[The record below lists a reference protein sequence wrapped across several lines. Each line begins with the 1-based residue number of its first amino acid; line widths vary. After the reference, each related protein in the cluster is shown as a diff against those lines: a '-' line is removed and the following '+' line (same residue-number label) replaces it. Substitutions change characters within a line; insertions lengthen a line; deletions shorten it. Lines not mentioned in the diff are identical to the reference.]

1 MLGNPP
7 RQASPDP
14 WGLGNDPWSS
24 YTTYQLASSPRG
36 RIQRTDSAGG
46 SPPPTSP
53 SIDEASPSLTISVS
67 VPKCAKRETL
77 RRKSHVVMIGEYAFW
92 LEVFP
97 QGHDESSNMVAA
109 FLGMSSPTSGADD
122 PYWSLELTFLIEA
135 ACGSRVRCRKEERC
149 SLCPG
154 KGKGWWGKGTGKSKG
169 GVVEVNDEFTAKRG
183 FPDLFPH
190 SDWTAP
196 WMRCTLR
203 LWLPHSITCG
213 SCQMH
218 QGKKMWEHMRFADM
232 SVVSGLDAA
241 CALPCHRAVLA
252 TCSEALNSM
261 LQTGMK
267 EAQEKQITFPDAS
280 SEALSVFLEFIYTS
294 EMPASA
300 QEMRPRQM
308 EQVMH
313 LARMY
318 DVPGLRKAC
327 GELLVSMLDRSNI
340 LEILS
345 PLRLHSDDP
354 EIWVLLQETYRS
366 IKQEDDGEDL
376 FDALVE
382 TACRHLGQ
390 LEVLK
395 TRLGEEAE

>member
-67 VPKCAKRETL
+67 VVCVWVTNLQLCKYEFRTS
-77 RRKSHVVMIGEYAFW
+77 KSHVVMIGEYAFW

-154 KGKGWWGKGTGKSKG
+154 KGKGWFR
-169 GVVEVNDEFTAKRG
+169 VG
-183 FPDLFPH
+183 FAEIQ
-190 SDWTAP
+190 DWTAP

-252 TCSEALNSM
+252 TCSEALT
-261 LQTGMK
+261 LCC
-267 EAQEKQITFPDAS
+267 
-280 SEALSVFLEFIYTS
+280 
-294 EMPASA
+294 
-300 QEMRPRQM
+300 EMRPRQM

-345 PLRLHSDDP
+345 PLRLHSDDR
-354 EIWVLLQETYRS
+354 EILDRGLQRPFWLFTVSGQTSRKLGGFS
-366 IKQEDDGEDL
+366 DLVDDGEDL